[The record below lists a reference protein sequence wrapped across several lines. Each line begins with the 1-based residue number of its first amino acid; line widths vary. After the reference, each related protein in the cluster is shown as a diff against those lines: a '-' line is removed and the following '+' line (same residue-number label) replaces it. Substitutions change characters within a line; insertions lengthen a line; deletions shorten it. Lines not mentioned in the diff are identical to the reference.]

1 MDTLKRR
8 MEQLINGRFEYEVPE
23 LILSEREIVIDTK
36 VGENYRGELFVGAAD
51 NRRIK
56 GMVMSSDRRLL
67 LAKEKFSGTAVCIV
81 FGVDVK
87 GLSAGDRMHA
97 FLTINSNLGE
107 YQVPVTVNVL
117 ENQIKTSSGAIRTL
131 DDFVKLAEDDF
142 REAFRL
148 YTSEAFAHILQGEDQ
163 KYLGLYRGMA
173 QNPVTYQHMEEFL
186 IGVGKKQPVTFQLD
200 KKEKD
205 WEQMENTIKDTLYL
219 YKSGWGYSNLEVE
232 VRGDFLEVEKKV
244 ITSEDFIGSVYGLEY
259 LIKKEKLGS
268 GKKYGQIRIGSV
280 YETLIFEVTA
290 SLKKEYVM
298 DTGIYEKRALVNI
311 ASTYKRYRL
320 EMISQGEWKEATL
333 AELVHL
339 KNLGYYAPKYQ
350 LMEAFVHYETEDI
363 PKTMAAL
370 WPLRD
375 VEFTKEQ
382 QEEEAVY
389 LALAVKT
396 GVATDEQREQAH
408 HRIETLY
415 HMNPGSHIV
424 VDTYLKFSE
433 EFANSNVKKMYVME
447 QLYEYGCTSP
457 FLYLDA
463 YEMLAKE
470 ESLLKKL
477 SPFMVQVL
485 SYAAKYEKLTG
496 ELTLRIGHL
505 TEYVKNFQPMIY
517 RLLVSCYEA
526 FPGKGLLND
535 ICKYIMKGQPRNKA
549 YFKWF
554 ALAVEQDIRITG
566 LYEHYIETMPRGY
579 KEVLPQVIRMYFV
592 YNNGFSN
599 TKRAS
604 VYANVIRN
612 KEIDKTTY
620 HSYKKGMEQFAL
632 EALKAGAIN
641 EDYAL
646 IYQECIEKLTSVEM
660 AERLAKV
667 MYTYRIYCDNP
678 KIRKI
683 IVCYEQLAK
692 EEEYPCADGV
702 AYIPLFDSSAK
713 ILFEDGKRRR
723 YAATVDYNLHKL
735 MEHEEYQK
743 QCMGLNVS
751 YYGFL
756 LAVCEQSEKVSVKN
770 LGCYQQIIQR
780 KEFREAYRHLICK
793 QVLEY
798 YAAHAGDDTLDGY
811 LRKMD
816 YMTFAKVDKV
826 LLTELLIEKG
836 LYEIAFEIIKK
847 YGYEGIRV
855 EALVKLASRMI
866 LRTEFVEQEELVYLA
881 LYVFEQGKYDDVI
894 LTYLSDNL
902 LGSVEQMET
911 LWRKMKGFQLDTYAL
926 EEEILLLA
934 MYGRVYLSNGHEIL
948 KSYIQQKGKFQVI
961 LSYLSF
967 CAYDYFLGGKVT
979 DAYIF
984 SCLELCVQRN
994 LEMDMICRLAL
1005 LKYYS
1010 EQESLTEV
1018 QDEMVRQILEECNE
1032 KGLRF
1037 AFYQNLPSCYTKPY
1051 QMDDKQFVEVKYPAD
1066 AKVMIHYCLTKNNES
1081 DRIYKSEPMRNMYQ
1095 GIFVKEFLLFYGE
1108 TLWYYLTI
1116 EKNNEETVTEEQ
1128 ALCMQESFQEG
1139 KTKYQLINQM
1149 IAGQKLG
1156 QYKQVD
1162 EAMQQY
1168 LTRERLAEKLFT
1180 LVE

>member
-23 LILSEREIVIDTK
+23 LILSNKEIVIETK

-87 GLSAGDRMHA
+87 GLSAGDSMHA
-97 FLTINSNLGE
+97 FLTINSNIGE
-107 YQVPVTVNVL
+107 YKVPVTVNIQ
-117 ENQIKTSSGAIRTL
+117 EKQIKASSGEVKNL
-131 DDFVKLAEDDF
+131 NDFVKLAEEDF

-148 YTSEAFAHILQGEDQ
+148 YTSDAFLGLLQGVDK
-163 KYLGLYRGMA
+163 KYLGLYKGMS

-186 IGVGKKQPVTFQLD
+186 IGIDKKQPVFLQLD
-200 KKEKD
+200 KKEKK
-205 WEQMENTIKDTLYL
+205 WENMESTIKDTLYL
-219 YKSGWGYSNLEVE
+219 YKSNWGYTCLEIE
-232 VRGDFLEVEKKV
+232 VRGDFLDVEKRV
-244 ITSEDFIGSVYGLEY
+244 VTSEDFIGSVYGLEY
-259 LIKKEKLGS
+259 FIKKEKLGT
-268 GKKYGQIRIGSV
+268 GKKYGQIQIHTV
-280 YETLIFEVTA
+280 YETLIFDVTA
-290 SLKKEYVM
+290 SAKHEYVM
-298 DTGIYEKRALVNI
+298 DTGIYEKKALLNVVS
-311 ASTYKRYRL
+311 AYKRYRL
-320 EMISQGEWKEATL
+320 EMLHQEEWKDITL
-333 AELVHL
+333 RELERL

-350 LMEAFVHYETEDI
+350 LMEAFIYYENGNI

-375 VEFTKEQ
+375 VTFTKEQ
-382 QEEEAVY
+382 MEEEAVY

-396 GVATDEQREQAH
+396 GVATDQQRELASS
-408 HRIETLY
+408 RIETLY
-415 HMNPGSHIV
+415 QINPRSRILL
-424 VDTYLKFSE
+424 DIYLKYGNGFTS
-433 EFANSNVKKMYVME
+433 SNTKKMYLLE

-485 SYAAKYEKLTG
+485 SYAAKYGKLTG

-505 TEYVKNFQPMIY
+505 TEYVKTFQPLIY
-517 RLLVSCYEA
+517 RLLVSCYDA
-526 FPGKGLLND
+526 FPGKGLLID

-554 ALAVEQDIRITG
+554 ALAVEQDVRITG
-566 LYEHYIETMPRGY
+566 LYEHYIETMPKGFQD
-579 KEVLPQVIRMYFV
+579 VLPQVIRMYFV
-592 YNNGFSN
+592 YNNAFSS

-620 HSYKKGMEQFAL
+620 HSYRKGMEQFAL
-632 EALKAGAIN
+632 EALRAGYIN

-646 IYQECIEKLTSVEM
+646 IYQECIDKLTNTSI
-660 AERLAKV
+660 AQQLASV
-667 MYTYRIYCDNP
+667 MYTYRLYCDDA
-678 KIRKI
+678 KIRKV
-683 IVCYEQLAK
+683 IVCYEQLEK
-692 EEEYPCADGV
+692 EEEYPCTDGI
-702 AYIPLFDSSAK
+702 AYIQLFDQSAK
-713 ILFEDGKRRR
+713 IIFEDGKRRR
-723 YAATVDYNLHKL
+723 YISTVEYNLQK
-735 MEHEEYQK
+735 MMDVKEYQK

-751 YYGFL
+751 YYGLL
-756 LAVCEQSEKVSVKN
+756 LAVCESGEKLSVRN
-770 LGCYQQIIQR
+770 LGCYQQVMQR
-780 KEFREAYRHLICK
+780 KEFCEEYRHLICK
-793 QVLEY
+793 QILEY

-811 LRKMD
+811 LRNMD
-816 YMTFAKVDKV
+816 YLTFARVDKV

-847 YGYEGIRV
+847 YGYEGIKV
-855 EALVKLASRMI
+855 EALVKMTSRMI

-881 LYVFEQGKYDDVI
+881 LYVFEQNKYDDVI

-902 LGSVEQMET
+902 LGSVQQMES

-926 EEEILLLA
+926 EEEIMLLA
-934 MYGRVYLSNGHEIL
+934 MYGRVHLVNGHEIL
-948 KSYIQQKGKFQVI
+948 KNYVQQKGKYQVI
-961 LSYLSF
+961 LAYLSF
-967 CAYDYFLGGKVT
+967 CAYEYFLGGQST

-984 SCLELCVQRN
+984 QCLELCVQRN
-994 LEMDMICRLAL
+994 LEVDIICRLAL

-1010 EQESLTEV
+1010 KQETLNEM
-1018 QDEMVRQILEECNE
+1018 QDELAKKILEECNE

-1037 AFYQNLPSCYTKPY
+1037 AFYQKLPERYTKPY
-1051 QMDDKQFVEVKYPAD
+1051 QLDDKQFVEVKYPSD
-1066 AKVMIHYCLTKNNES
+1066 AKVIIHYCMTKNGEKAKQ
-1081 DRIYKSEPMRNMYQ
+1081 YKSEPMRNMYQ

-1116 EKNNEETVTEEQ
+1116 ENAGEENVTEEQ
-1128 ALCMQESFQEG
+1128 TLCMQNSFQEG
-1139 KTKYQLINQM
+1139 KTKYQLLNQM
-1149 IAGQKLG
+1149 LSGQKLG
-1156 QYKQVD
+1156 QYKQID

-1168 LTRERLAEKLFT
+1168 LARERLAEKLFM